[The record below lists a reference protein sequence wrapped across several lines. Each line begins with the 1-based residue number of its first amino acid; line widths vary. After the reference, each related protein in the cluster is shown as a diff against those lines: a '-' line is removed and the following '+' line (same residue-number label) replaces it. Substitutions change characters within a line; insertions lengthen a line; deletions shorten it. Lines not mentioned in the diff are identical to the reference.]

1 MVKKREK
8 FAWAMFDFANSG
20 YTTVVLTA
28 VFSTFFVGVIAQDL
42 GTGSATLLWTITI
55 AVANGIVLFS
65 APLIGAI
72 TDFSRNKKSF
82 LLITTLGCIIFTA
95 LLYFTGPGTITLA
108 VILIILS
115 CVMFYS
121 GENIIAAFLPEIC
134 QPEDMGKLSGYGWA
148 LGYVGGLLV
157 LGLTLFYVNFAQ
169 ANGES
174 AEHFVPVTL
183 LIVAGCFA
191 LASLPTFVWLKER
204 GATRSKPAELSY
216 ITLGYQQLK
225 ETWKQA
231 HKYQDLFRFLIALM
245 VYHCGINTVVVLAA
259 VYAQEVMHFQTQ
271 DTIQLILVVNITAA
285 VGALFFGIVQDK
297 FGSINTLR
305 ITLLIW
311 IAATTLAYV
320 TQSVSL
326 FWVVACLIGIALG
339 ASQSAGRALVGL
351 FSPPE
356 RNGEFFGLWGLATK
370 LAAIIGPLSY
380 GFVTFATQGNH
391 RLALLSTTLFFVAGL
406 ILLYRV
412 NEKRG
417 KLNAKTE

>member
-1 MVKKREK
+1 MAKKREK

-42 GTGSATLLWTITI
+42 GTGSATLLWTVTI
-55 AVANGIVLFS
+55 AIANGIVLFS

-108 VILIILS
+108 VILVILS

-148 LGYVGGLLV
+148 LGYVGGLIV

-191 LASLPTFVWLKER
+191 LASLPTFFWLKER
-204 GATRSKPAELSY
+204 GSTRSKPAELSY

-231 HKYQDLFRFLIALM
+231 HKYQDLFHFLFALM
-245 VYHCGINTVVVLAA
+245 IYHCGINTVVILAA

-271 DTIQLILVVNITAA
+271 ETIQLILVVNITAA
-285 VGALFFGIVQDK
+285 VGALIFGIAQDK
-297 FGSINTLR
+297 FGSINILR

-311 IAATTLAYV
+311 IAATTLAYI
-320 TQSVSL
+320 TETVSL
-326 FWVVACLIGIALG
+326 FWVVACLIGFALG

-356 RNGEFFGLWGLATK
+356 RSGEFFGLWGLATK

-391 RLALLSTTLFFVAGL
+391 RLALLSTTLFFIIGL

-417 KLNAKTE
+417 KLNAKTK